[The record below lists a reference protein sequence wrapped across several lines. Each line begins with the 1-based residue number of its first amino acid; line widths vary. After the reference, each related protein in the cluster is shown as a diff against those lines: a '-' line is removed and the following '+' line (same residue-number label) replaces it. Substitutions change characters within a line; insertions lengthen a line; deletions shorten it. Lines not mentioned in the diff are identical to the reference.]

1 MFISGSLITPRPR
14 LKGIC
19 EKYNYSTNTPRHCY
33 YSAITPHALA
43 WACVFFGELS
53 SHRNVFSGHVP
64 PPPKKDRASTGQRH
78 GAPFADVCTRR
89 VGSQAPFKTARGLP
103 SCGPPP
109 RTPSAFLGRT
119 RRQLA
124 ETGVTCTQR
133 ARAECKPS
141 CRSQAD
147 LQSCPSSPRSAT
159 SGATKISISL
169 LG

>member
-1 MFISGSLITPRPR
+1 MRERILLHNYSATLLLLRNYSARTCMGIRLFGRTFITPQC
-14 LKGIC
+14 I
-19 EKYNYSTNTPRHCY
+19 
-33 YSAITPHALA
+33 
-43 WACVFFGELS
+43 FGS
-53 SHRNVFSGHVP
+53 RA
-64 PPPKKDRASTGQRH
+64 PPKNDRASTGQRH

-103 SCGPPP
+103 TCGPPP

-147 LQSCPSSPRSAT
+147 LQSCPSSPRRTT
-159 SGATKISISL
+159 SGATKTNISL